1 MSSFFNTEWQ
11 EHDPWLFFSTLAFMD
26 SWTKQRLIS
35 HWILKQLLKD
45 SRELFGNPYII
56 EPSGKLSIE
65 RNGNLY
71 HFDASEFSVA
81 YLRSRSKYSQKE
93 LADAINLLLSN
104 NHIQREVETGP
115 GIDGINIK
123 VKPAGILAYS
133 EQFYRKQI
141 NARKE
146 SWSKRN
152 WILAD
157 TIKFSIGAIVGAIIT
172 AATII
177 LLHNQRVAQAHM
189 QQHPPSSQDSV
200 SK

>member
-1 MSSFFNTEWQ
+1 
-11 EHDPWLFFSTLAFMD
+11 MD

-141 NARKE
+141 NERKE